1 MSRNKTRTPLNGGV
15 AVAGYLSE
23 SEDAALAE
31 WSQANWVI
39 STEFED
45 DIPLAG
51 TGIRAGEDSHHLDSV
66 MKKVMYV
73 LDWVEDYASSGDL
86 PNQGEPTTDRIVR
99 LTRELLSSL
108 RKEEQA

>member
-15 AVAGYLSE
+15 AVAM
-23 SEDAALAE
+23 
-31 WSQANWVI
+31 
-39 STEFED
+39 
-45 DIPLAG
+45 AG